1 MYDDHDVYGYDCW
14 YDDHGD
20 HGDDAY
26 HGDDHYDDHG
36 DDAYH
41 GDDHYGDDHDV
52 DFVVMFMGNDVDD
65 SVMLA
70 IAIMEVNVM
79 I

>member
-14 YDDHGD
+14 YDD

-52 DFVVMFMGNDVDD
+52 CDVYDVHRHD
-65 SVMLA
+65 W
-70 IAIMEVNVM
+70 VNNFDYC
-79 I
+79 